1 MEKPKFSKKD
11 KNGILKISNIIKE
24 EKDGKIYPTLAGI
37 MIFGVY
43 PQQFYPQLFIACS
56 VVPGVEIGELGSQNQ
71 RFDDN
76 ARIEGNIEEM
86 LNDTL
91 SFLKKNMKTKIII
104 DENGKRKNI
113 PEYSLIALREA
124 IVNAL
129 VHRDYSIYTEKSYIK
144 VFNKKIARSL
154 RLLQVEDELLF
165 L

>member
-24 EKDGKIYPTLAGI
+24 EKNGKIYPTLAGI

-76 ARIEGNIEEM
+76 ARIEGNVEEM

-91 SFLKKNMKTKIII
+91 SFLKKKY
-104 DENGKRKNI
+104 ENKNNN
-113 PEYSLIALREA
+113 R
-124 IVNAL
+124 
-129 VHRDYSIYTEKSYIK
+129 
-144 VFNKKIARSL
+144 
-154 RLLQVEDELLF
+154 
-165 L
+165 

>member
-1 MEKPKFSKKD
+1 
-11 KNGILKISNIIKE
+11 
-24 EKDGKIYPTLAGI
+24 

-91 SFLKKNMKTKIII
+91 SF
-104 DENGKRKNI
+104 
-113 PEYSLIALREA
+113 
-124 IVNAL
+124 
-129 VHRDYSIYTEKSYIK
+129 
-144 VFNKKIARSL
+144 
-154 RLLQVEDELLF
+154 
-165 L
+165 